1 MGLDGKFGA
10 MVMNPDDRADA
21 TLAELTAGRYE
32 EAIARFA
39 VLKPHLEDGVPL
51 MQAAGAVG
59 VSVRTTQR

>member
-1 MGLDGKFGA
+1 
-10 MVMNPDDRADA
+10 MNPDDRADA

>member
-39 VLKPHLEDGVPL
+39 VLKPHLE
-51 MQAAGAVG
+51 
-59 VSVRTTQR
+59 SECH